1 MPDTLTWTQVV
12 LRLGLAAATGIV
24 VGFNRG
30 QHGRAAGP
38 RTMML
43 VTAAA
48 ALAMVLADYLAIYG
62 PPLSANGVH
71 VGMDVLRLPLGIL
84 SGMGFL
90 GAGAILKRGNM
101 VQGVTTAASMWYM
114 SVVGLCFGG
123 GYLGIGLI
131 GVGLAVLA
139 LFVMPWVERYAHV
152 DHMSRVIVVT
162 RADGMSEEELRQRL
176 DALDLRPQNF
186 TIEYQVSEK
195 LKTICCEV
203 EYQRRRAMDLPHK
216 TVADLAHRP
225 GVLEVK
231 WE

>member
-1 MPDTLTWTQVV
+1 MPDTLIWTQVV
-12 LRLGLAAATGIV
+12 LRLGLAAAAGIV

-48 ALAMVLADYLAIYG
+48 ALAMVLSDYLAIYG

-90 GAGAILKRGNM
+90 GAGAILKRGNL
-101 VQGVTTAASMWYM
+101 VQGVTTAASMWFM

-123 GYLGIGLI
+123 GYFMLAFIGT
-131 GVGLAVLA
+131 GLAVLA
-139 LFVMPWVERYAHV
+139 LFAVPWIERYTHA
-152 DHMSRVIVVT
+152 DHLSVVTVVT
-162 RADGMSEEELRQRL
+162 RADGMSEREFYDRL
-176 DALDLRPQNF
+176 NALKLEPRNLS
-186 TIEYQVSEK
+186 IEYQVSEK
-195 LKTICCEV
+195 LKTMSCEV
-203 EYQRRRAMDLPHK
+203 AYQRRLSMDLPQIA
-216 TVADLAHRP
+216 VADLAHRP